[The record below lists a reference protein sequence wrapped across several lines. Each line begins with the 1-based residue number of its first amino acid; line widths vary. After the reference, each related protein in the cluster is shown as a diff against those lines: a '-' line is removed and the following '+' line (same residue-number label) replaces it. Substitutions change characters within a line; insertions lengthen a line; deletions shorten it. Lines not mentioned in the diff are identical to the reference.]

1 MKNLKKILAVL
12 LCGVLLF
19 ALAACGEEP
28 AKNPKTADVVASL
41 RDAIEFPEMA
51 EQPVDNLSFFGYDL
65 TAADV
70 EDMTFILAGSG
81 ITSDEVC
88 IIKLTDASKASAV
101 VDMMK
106 ARRDEVKATAASYT
120 PAEVEKL
127 DTAVIGSKGAYAYYA
142 CTNDNTK
149 AKEILNNA
157 F

>member
-1 MKNLKKILAVL
+1 MKNLKKILAIL

-19 ALAACGEEP
+19 ALTACGEEP
-28 AKNPKTADVVASL
+28 AKNPKTADVVGDL

-51 EQPVDNLSFFGYDL
+51 ELTVDDLVYYGYDL

-70 EDMTFILAGSG
+70 EDMSFILAGSG

-88 IIKLTDASKASAV
+88 VIKLTDASKANAV
-101 VDMMK
+101 LDMMK
-106 ARRDEVKATAASYT
+106 TRRDQIKDTAASYT
-120 PAEVEKL
+120 PDEVEKL
-127 DTAVIGSKGAYAYYA
+127 ETAVFGSKGNYVYYA
-142 CTNDNTK
+142 CTNDNAK